1 MYLLW
6 VVIAAGPIDP
16 HNPKKSYMSD
26 FMPAITTITTTA
38 AGLLVWVIQENRKT
52 KALEAQKEG
61 VLETAMLVL
70 IRNQLVTAH
79 KLAIDS
85 WSITISQKQSFV
97 EMHDLYIKLGGN
109 GPASRLLDDLNRVKL
124 VTD

>member
-1 MYLLW
+1 
-6 VVIAAGPIDP
+6 
-16 HNPKKSYMSD
+16 MSE
-26 FMPAITTITTTA
+26 FMPVITAIITA
-38 AGLLVWVIQENRKT
+38 AVGLLVWFIQENRKA

-61 VLETAMLVL
+61 VLESAMLVL

-85 WSITISQKQSFV
+85 WQITISQKQSYV

-109 GPASRLLDDLNRVKL
+109 GPASHLLEDLNRVKL

>member
-1 MYLLW
+1 
-6 VVIAAGPIDP
+6 
-16 HNPKKSYMSD
+16 MSE
-26 FMPAITTITTTA
+26 FMPVITAITTA
-38 AGLLVWVIQENRKT
+38 AVGLLVWFIQENRKAQ
-52 KALEAQKEG
+52 ALEAQKEG

-70 IRNQLVTAH
+70 IRNQLVMAH

-85 WSITISQKQSFV
+85 WEITISQKQSYV

-109 GPASRLLDDLNRVKL
+109 GPASHLLEDLNRVKL